1 MTSSR
6 SSSHLPSKRP
16 KTAVAG
22 PYGHPFHPMMVTL
35 PIGCW
40 VASLVFDIVS
50 KTSDSNA
57 SAFAR
62 GSAWLIGIGIV
73 GALLAAVLGLMDFM
87 TVPTGTKARRVGLTH
102 MLLNSVVLVLFV
114 VDLLVRRSD
123 GFHRVHTFP
132 LVLTIVALVLL
143 GVSGWLGGELS
154 YRYGVRVA
162 DEIDQAESFR

>member
-1 MTSSR
+1 MTSPR
-6 SSSHLPSKRP
+6 ASSYLPSKRP
-16 KTAVAG
+16 KTVAAG
-22 PYGHPFHPMMVTL
+22 PYGHPFHPMMVTV

-73 GALLAAVLGLMDFM
+73 GALVAAVLGLMDFL
-87 TVPTGTKARRVGLTH
+87 TLPSGTHARKVGLTH

-114 VDLLVRRSD
+114 VDLLVRRSQ
-123 GFHRVHTFP
+123 GFDQVRTFP

-162 DEIDQAESFR
+162 DEVDQAESFR

>member
-6 SSSHLPSKRP
+6 SSSYLPSKRP

-22 PYGHPFHPMMVTL
+22 PYGHPFHPMMVTV

-50 KTSDSNA
+50 KSSDSNA

-73 GALLAAVLGLMDFM
+73 GALVAAALGLMDFM
-87 TVPTGTKARRVGLTH
+87 TVPKGTRARRIGLTH
-102 MLLNSVVLVLFV
+102 MLINSVVLVLFV
-114 VDLLVRRSD
+114 VDLLVRRSQ
-123 GFHRVHTFP
+123 GFDRVRTGP
-132 LVLTIVALVLL
+132 LVLTVVALVLL
-143 GVSGWLGGELS
+143 GVSGWLGGQLS

-162 DEIDQAESFR
+162 DELDQVEGFR